1 MTVPL
6 MILAL
11 GSVLVGWFGTPKYL
25 HENEWLDWLHP
36 VFGPKEDI
44 LHGGVGEEI
53 LFTFLALGIA
63 GLGLYLAYRFYYRE
77 ETTPEVGAPQT
88 GGIFYRLLLN
98 KYYID
103 EIYDTLLV
111 RPLTRGANWF
121 ADTFDLAIIDRTVN
135 GLANRVRNSS
145 LFWRQFQTGNVQHY
159 LLCFLGG
166 VLLILA
172 YYLYR

>member
-1 MTVPL
+1 VPL

-11 GSVLVGWFGTPKYL
+11 GSVLVGWFGTPEYL
-25 HENEWLDWLHP
+25 HENELLAWLQP

-44 LHGGVGEEI
+44 IHGGVGEEI

-63 GLGLYLAYRFYYRE
+63 GLGLYLAHRFYYRE
-77 ETTPEVGAPQT
+77 ETTLEVGAPQT
-88 GGIFYRLLLN
+88 GGIFYRLLLH

-121 ADTFDLAIIDRTVN
+121 ADTLDQAIIDRIVN
-135 GLANRVRNSS
+135 GLANRVRSSS

-166 VLLILA
+166 TLLILA